1 MKKEFKIGLVGIA
14 ALLAL
19 FLGINFLK
27 GKALLNTDTE
37 YYVRFTNAKGLGKS
51 SPVYVDGFEVGIVS
65 DIKYDYVHPGNVLVE
80 ISMDPRLVLR
90 HGTNITIEASLMGGS
105 TVNIAPAKESESDK
119 VYVMGDT
126 IIGNDMSG
134 LMGQA
139 AGMIPQLTEIV
150 NKVDTLVTS
159 LNRLTN
165 DPRLPMIL
173 DNVEHV
179 TADLTRT
186 TQYLNT
192 VVGKDLPQL
201 ARTYNKVGENV
212 LAITEN
218 FKTVDLNPTIAAV
231 NSTIANVNAM
241 VDQMRSP
248 KGSLGALMADR
259 SLYNSLDSTIASV
272 DSLMTDIKARPKR
285 YVHFSVFGR
294 KDK

>member
-1 MKKEFKIGLVGIA
+1 MKKEFKIGLVGIV

-27 GKALLNTDTE
+27 GRAVFNTNKE
-37 YYVRFTNAKGLGKS
+37 YYVRFSNAKGLVKS
-51 SPVYVDGFEVGIVS
+51 SQVFVDGFEVGIVS
-65 DIKYDYVHPGNVLVE
+65 NMLYDYENPGNVLVE
-80 ISMDPRLVLR
+80 ISVDPRLVLR
-90 HGTNITIEASLMGGS
+90 QGTDISIDASLMGS
-105 TVNIAPAKESESDK
+105 CTVNIAPAKEGDRIYAE
-119 VYVMGDT
+119 GDT
-126 IIGNDMSG
+126 IIGNDFSG

-159 LNRLTN
+159 LNNLVN
-165 DPRLPMIL
+165 DPRLPLIIN
-173 DNVEHV
+173 NVEQV
-179 TADLTRT
+179 TDDLTRT
-186 TQYLNT
+186 TQYLNK

-218 FKTVDLNPTIAAV
+218 FKSVDINPTIASV
-231 NSTIANVNAM
+231 NSTIANVNDM
-241 VDQMRSP
+241 VDQMRNP
-248 KGSLGALMADR
+248 QGTLGALMKDR
-259 SLYNSLDSTIASV
+259 SLYDNMNHTVMSM
-272 DSLMTDIKARPKR
+272 DSLMIDIKSHPKR

>member
-51 SPVYVDGFEVGIVS
+51 SPVYVDGFDVGIVS

-80 ISMDPRLVLR
+80 ISVDPRLVLR

-218 FKTVDLNPTIAAV
+218 FKTVDLNPTISAV